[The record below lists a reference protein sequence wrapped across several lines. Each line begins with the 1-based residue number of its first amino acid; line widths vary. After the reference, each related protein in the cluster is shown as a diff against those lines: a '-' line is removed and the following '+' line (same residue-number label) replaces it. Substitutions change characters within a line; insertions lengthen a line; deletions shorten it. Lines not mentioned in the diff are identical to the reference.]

1 MFPVAFVE
9 TRVYFGQLFETN
21 SNWFPRVTKCFKK
34 LETPM
39 TAFKNN
45 LCFSN
50 IQIDLKR
57 TEKMEL
63 TKSNLLFDE
72 TQFFYQERAAT
83 LNF

>member
-9 TRVYFGQLFETN
+9 TRVYFGQLFEII
-21 SNWFPRVTKCFKK
+21 SNWFPRITKCFKK
-34 LETPM
+34 LLTPL
-39 TAFKNN
+39 TTFKNN

-50 IQIDLKR
+50 IQIDLKSL
-57 TEKMEL
+57 EKREL